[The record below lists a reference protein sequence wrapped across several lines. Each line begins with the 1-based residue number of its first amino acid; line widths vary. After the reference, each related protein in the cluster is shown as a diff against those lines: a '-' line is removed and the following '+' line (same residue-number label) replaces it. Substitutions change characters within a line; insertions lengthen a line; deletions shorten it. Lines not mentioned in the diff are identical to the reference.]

1 MESDQTAPLLD
12 PEERYAAAFAPL
24 EDQFMDVLREL
35 DHMEAGGSQHE
46 PEVGHGGGKDRG
58 WERQHP
64 QQLSGGSTASCQHI
78 PLCFSNVRVPVLAV
92 SMSSGLAGAYS
103 SVVINQTLRYAALA

>member
-1 MESDQTAPLLD
+1 MPLL
-12 PEERYAAAFAPL
+12 
-24 EDQFMDVLREL
+24 LRRL
-35 DHMEAGGSQHE
+35 KTSSWTSCGSWITWRQADLNMN
-46 PEVGHGGGKDRG
+46 PKWVGGGKDRG

-64 QQLSGGSTASCQHI
+64 QQLSGGSAASCQHI

>member
-46 PEVGHGGGKDRG
+46 PEVGRGRQGQGVGKAA
-58 WERQHP
+58 P
-64 QQLSGGSTASCQHI
+64 T
-78 PLCFSNVRVPVLAV
+78 
-92 SMSSGLAGAYS
+92 
-103 SVVINQTLRYAALA
+103 AALRGLSSILSTHSIVLQ